1 MISKEID
8 KEFREN
14 KILPDYFVCSIGS
27 GGTIMGISKRMKELN
42 PNIKIVAVDLVGGP
56 LISKYNNKEYLM
68 HDHSIASISP
78 EFIPNIIDLNIIDEV
93 IEVNDSDVY
102 EYLNE
107 VYIKEGILLGESSG
121 VNLLAI
127 EKLILNKNLQ
137 LKNILTVCAD
147 NILKYI

>member
-1 MISKEID
+1 M
-8 KEFREN
+8 
-14 KILPDYFVCSIGS
+14 
-27 GGTIMGISKRMKELN
+27 
-42 PNIKIVAVDLVGGP
+42 
-56 LISKYNNKEYLM
+56 
-68 HDHSIASISP
+68 
-78 EFIPNIIDLNIIDEV
+78 NIIDEV